1 MRYLFA
7 LLPLL
12 LVGCAAVE
20 STPVPDDPYY
30 APVIQ
35 PSMQRDRSSEGGI
48 YQAGMGDV
56 FFGDKKARQVGD
68 ILTILLAESTSST
81 KTNGSSVS
89 KSSSATIQNPTVL
102 GVPIGLDTDLPGM
115 NSDFSGNANANQSN
129 SLDGNIT
136 VTVYEVYPN
145 GLLAVRGEKWITL
158 NRGKEYIRVSGLVR
172 EEDITSDN
180 TVQSSRLA
188 DARIAYSGT
197 GELATGS
204 KQGWLTRFFNSSWM
218 PF

>member
-35 PSMQRDRSSEGGI
+35 PAMQRDRSSEGGI

-68 ILTILLAESTSST
+68 ILTIMLAENTSST

-89 KSSSATIQNPTVL
+89 KSSSATIQNPTIL

-115 NSDFSGNANANQSN
+115 NSDFAGNANANQSN
-129 SLDGNIT
+129 SLDGSIT

-145 GLLAVRGEKWITL
+145 GLLAVRGEKWMTL

-180 TVQSSRLA
+180 MVQSNRLA

-204 KQGWLTRFFNSSWM
+204 KQGWLTRIFNSSWM

>member
-115 NSDFSGNANANQSN
+115 NSNFSGNANANQSN

>member
-1 MRYLFA
+1 MRYLLA
-7 LLPLL
+7 LLPVL

-35 PSMQRDRSSEGGI
+35 TAMQRDRSSEGGI

-56 FFGDKKARQVGD
+56 FFGDDKARQVGD
-68 ILTILLAESTSST
+68 ILTITLSENTTST
-81 KTNGSSVS
+81 KTNGASVS

-115 NSDFSGNANANQSN
+115 NSDFAGNANANQSN
-129 SLDGNIT
+129 SLDGSIT
-136 VTVYEVYPN
+136 VTVYDVYPN

-172 EEDITSDN
+172 EEDITADN
-180 TVQSSRLA
+180 TVLSSRLA